1 MRSIFLR
8 IYIGILCAVL
18 TIGGGALLGY
28 RLWNEDRLSEYLTNS
43 SQGTL
48 QLISQGLIR
57 HQGERRKQWL
67 ALSKRVTA
75 LPLKLISAQ
84 QLPDIFQQEPQPGHS
99 YPYLSVIDDQHRR
112 LLLPASQDQQQWLQ
126 VTLTESDINEQLMR
140 GSQLLLL
147 NELGRAPQAERKATL
162 QRLQATFAYPLH
174 WLSSSELD
182 ANYLQKRA
190 LAQGDT
196 VIELL
201 TLTDSQR
208 AIRTLAPIGN
218 SGDFLQQG
226 PVPLFEPF
234 PRMLVIAAGLLGLAL
249 LALACFLLVRPLER
263 RLGRMADE
271 VDQLQPS
278 GPSNPLTVDG
288 NDALTALASK
298 INTMSA
304 RIHQLLSAQREL
316 NHAVSHELKTPLARL
331 SFRRELALHKLNQLS
346 AESLDISPVAQ
357 HLDGMENS
365 LQELSSLVEEIL
377 LYASMESTAPAL
389 APCPIDLNEL
399 LNNLFEPLRSESP
412 NLQFSHNAFGGVQVQ
427 ADPHY
432 LRRALQNLL
441 GNAQRYAFSQIRVT
455 IISQPGQ
462 LCLCIEDDGPGI
474 PPEQWQQALE
484 PFSRIESSRNRNSG
498 GSGLGL
504 AIVRQIA
511 HWHQGDIQLGH
522 SRLLRGL
529 SARLTLSAPDPGRSA
544 APLQTESDAT
554 NCNI

>member
-18 TIGGGALLGY
+18 IIGGGALLGY
-28 RLWNEDRLSEYLTNS
+28 RLWNEDRLSDYLASS

-57 HQGERRKQWL
+57 HQGERRQQWL

-75 LPLKLISAQ
+75 LPLELISAQ
-84 QLPDIFQQEPQPGHS
+84 QLPTSLQPGHK
-99 YPYLSVIDDQHRR
+99 PDNAGLRITVVDEQRRR
-112 LLLPASQDQQQWLQ
+112 LFLPASKNQQQWLQ
-126 VTLTESDINEQLMR
+126 VTLAESDINEQLMR

-147 NELGRAPQAERKATL
+147 NELGRAPQPERKAAL
-162 QRLQATFAYPLH
+162 QRLQAAFAYPLH
-174 WLSSSELD
+174 WLSSRELH

-196 VIELL
+196 VVELL
-201 TLTDSQR
+201 TLADSQR
-208 AIRTLAPIGN
+208 AIRSLAPIGN
-218 SGDFLQQG
+218 SGEFLQQG

-234 PRMLVIAAGLLGLAL
+234 PRSLVIVAGLLGLAL
-249 LALACFLLVRPLER
+249 LALACLLLVRPLER
-263 RLGRMADE
+263 RLGRMARE

-288 NDALTALASK
+288 NDALTTLAGK

-304 RIHQLLSAQREL
+304 RIYQLLNAQREL
-316 NHAVSHELKTPLARL
+316 NRAVSHELKTPLARL
-331 SFRRELALHKLNQLS
+331 AFRRELALHKLNQLS
-346 AESLDISPVAQ
+346 AESLDISPVVQ
-357 HLDGMENS
+357 HLDGMDSS
-365 LQELSSLVEEIL
+365 LQELNSLVEEIL

-389 APCPIDLNEL
+389 APCPVDLSEL
-399 LNNLFEPLRSESP
+399 LNSLFEPLRSESP
-412 NLQFSHNAFGGVQVQ
+412 NLQFSHNAFGGLQVQ

-441 GNAQRYAFSQIRVT
+441 GNAQRYAYNQIRVS
-455 IISQPGQ
+455 ISTQPGQ
-462 LCLCIEDDGPGI
+462 LCLCVEDDGPGI
-474 PPEQWQQALE
+474 PLEQWQQMLE
-484 PFSRIESSRNRNSG
+484 PFSRIDSSRNRNSG

-511 HWHQGDIQLGH
+511 HWHQGEIQLGH

-529 SARLTLSAPDPGRSA
+529 SAQLTLPTPDSSATSA
-544 APLQTESDAT
+544 EPIQADAT

>member
-28 RLWNEDRLSEYLTNS
+28 RLWNEDRLSEYLANS

-57 HQGERRKQWL
+57 HQGERRLQWL

-75 LPLKLISAQ
+75 LPLVLISAE
-84 QLPDIFQQEPQPGHS
+84 QLPETFRQQPHSGH
-99 YPYLSVIDDQHRR
+99 LHLTVIDEQRRR
-112 LLLPASQDQQQWLQ
+112 LFVPASKDQYEWLQ

-162 QRLQATFAYPLH
+162 QRLQTTFAYPLH
-174 WLSSSELD
+174 WLNNSEVT

-196 VIELL
+196 VVELL
-201 TLTDSQR
+201 TLVDSQR

-249 LALACFLLVRPLER
+249 LALTCFLLVRPLAR

-288 NDALTALASK
+288 NDALTALAGK
-298 INTMSA
+298 INTMSE
-304 RIHQLLSAQREL
+304 RIHQLLNAQREL
-316 NHAVSHELKTPLARL
+316 NRAVSHELKTPLARL
-331 SFRRELALHKLNQLS
+331 NFRRELALHKLNQLS
-346 AESLDISPVAQ
+346 PDSLDISPVTE
-357 HLDGMENS
+357 HLEGMEGS
-365 LQELSSLVEEIL
+365 LQELNSLVEEIL

-389 APCPIDLNEL
+389 APSPIELNDL
-399 LNNLFEPLRSESP
+399 LNSLFEPLRNENP
-412 NLQFSHNAFGGVQVQ
+412 ALQLSHNAYPGLQLQ

-455 IISQPGQ
+455 ISSQPGQ
-462 LCLCIEDDGPGI
+462 LCLSIEDDGPGI

-484 PFSRIESSRNRNSG
+484 PFSRVESSRNRNSG

-511 HWHQGDIQLGH
+511 HWHQGEIELGH

-529 SARLTLSAPDPGRSA
+529 CARLTLPAPDTRNNSA
-544 APLQTESDAT
+544 DPLQADAT

>member
-18 TIGGGALLGY
+18 IIGGGALLGY
-28 RLWNEDRLSEYLTNS
+28 RLWNEDRLSEYLVNS

-48 QLISQGLIR
+48 QLISQGLVR
-57 HQGERRKQWL
+57 HQGERRLQWL
-67 ALSKRVTA
+67 ALSKRVTS
-75 LPLKLISAQ
+75 LPLRLISAE
-84 QLPDIFQQEPQPGHS
+84 QLPETFRQQPQSGHLH
-99 YPYLSVIDDQHRR
+99 LSVIDEQRRR
-112 LLLPASQDQQQWLQ
+112 LFVPASKDQQEWLQ

-162 QRLQATFAYPLH
+162 QRLQTTFTYPLH
-174 WLSSSELD
+174 WLNNNEVT

-196 VIELL
+196 VVELL
-201 TLTDSQR
+201 TLVDSQR

-249 LALACFLLVRPLER
+249 LALACFLLVRPLAR

-278 GPSNPLTVDG
+278 GPSHPLTIDG
-288 NDALTALASK
+288 NDALTALAGK

-304 RIHQLLSAQREL
+304 RIHQLLNAQREL
-316 NHAVSHELKTPLARL
+316 NRAVSHELKTPLARL
-331 SFRRELALHKLNQLS
+331 NFRRELALHKLNQLS
-346 AESLDISPVAQ
+346 PDSLDISPVTE
-357 HLDGMENS
+357 HLEGMEGS
-365 LQELSSLVEEIL
+365 LQELNSLVEEIL

-389 APCPIDLNEL
+389 APSPVELNDL
-399 LNNLFEPLRSESP
+399 LNSLFEPLRNENP
-412 NLQFSHNAFGGVQVQ
+412 ALQLSHNAYPGLRLL

-455 IISQPGQ
+455 ITSQPGQ
-462 LCLCIEDDGPGI
+462 LCLSIEDDGPGI
-474 PPEQWQQALE
+474 PPEHWQQVLE
-484 PFSRIESSRNRNSG
+484 PFSRVESSRNRNSG

-511 HWHQGDIQLGH
+511 HWHQGDIELGH

-529 SARLTLSAPDPGRSA
+529 CARLTLPAPDPGRPA

>member
-18 TIGGGALLGY
+18 IIGGGALLGY
-28 RLWNEDRLSEYLTNS
+28 RLWNEDRLSDYLASS

-57 HQGERRKQWL
+57 HQGERRQQWL

-75 LPLKLISAQ
+75 LPLELISAQ
-84 QLPDIFQQEPQPGHS
+84 QLPANLQLHQQSDDIRLHIAVVDEQ
-99 YPYLSVIDDQHRR
+99 RR
-112 LLLPASQDQQQWLQ
+112 LFLPASNDQQQWLQ
-126 VTLTESDINEQLMR
+126 VTLSEADINEQLMR

-147 NELGRAPQAERKATL
+147 NELGRYPQSERKAAL
-162 QRLQATFAYPLH
+162 QQLQAAFAYPLH
-174 WLSSSELD
+174 WLNSTELS

-190 LAQGDT
+190 LVRGDT
-196 VIELL
+196 VVELQ
-201 TLTDSQR
+201 TLNNSQR

-234 PRMLVIAAGLLGLAL
+234 PRALVIVAGLLGLAL
-249 LALACFLLVRPLER
+249 LALACFLLVRPLAR

-288 NDALTALASK
+288 NDALTALAGK

-304 RIHQLLSAQREL
+304 RIHQLLNAQREL
-316 NHAVSHELKTPLARL
+316 NRAVSHELKTPLARL
-331 SFRRELALHKLNQLS
+331 TFRRELALHKLNQLS
-346 AESLDISPVAQ
+346 TDPLDIRPVVQ
-357 HLDGMENS
+357 HLDGMDSS
-365 LQELSSLVEEIL
+365 LQELNSLVEEIL
-377 LYASMESTAPAL
+377 LYASMEGTTPTLTPSPV
-389 APCPIDLNEL
+389 EL
-399 LNNLFEPLRSESP
+399 KEMLDSLFEPLRSENP
-412 NLQFSHNAFGGVQVQ
+412 ALQLSHNALPGLQLQ

-441 GNAQRYAFSQIRVT
+441 GNAQRYAISQIRVS
-455 IISQPGQ
+455 ISTQPGQ
-462 LCLCIEDDGPGI
+462 LCLSIEDDGPGI
-474 PPEQWQQALE
+474 PPEQWQQVLE
-484 PFSRIESSRNRNSG
+484 PFSRVESSRNRDSG

-511 HWHQGDIQLGH
+511 HWHQGDIELGH

-529 SARLTLSAPDPGRSA
+529 CAQLTLPAPNTHNNSADLIQAG
-544 APLQTESDAT
+544 AT